1 MPLVQ
6 WGAGSASVEAAL
18 AEQRRVETASLLRT
32 NSLED
37 EVHAQVMSLKLLQ
50 FQVGISAKAD
60 TMAQR
65 RFEVSKDRYLI
76 GKIDVTNLFL
86 AQNEKD
92 SARRARTQTLWDF
105 WAGYYRLRRLTLYDF
120 ETNSKLQTI
129 PSR

>member
-1 MPLVQ
+1 M
-6 WGAGSASVEAAL
+6 
-18 AEQRRVETASLLRT
+18 ETASLLRT

-92 SARRARTQTLWDF
+92 SAKIKNSDF
-105 WAGYYRLRRLTLYDF
+105 VGFLVGILPLAAVDAV
-120 ETNSKLQTI
+120 
-129 PSR
+129 